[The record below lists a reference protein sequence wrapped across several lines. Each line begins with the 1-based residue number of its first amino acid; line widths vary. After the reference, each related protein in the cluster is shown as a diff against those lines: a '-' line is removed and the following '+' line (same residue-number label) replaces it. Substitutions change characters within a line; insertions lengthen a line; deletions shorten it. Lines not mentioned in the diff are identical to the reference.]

1 MATSRSSNI
10 APRTRTFP
18 PPLPK
23 QGHSGTVRGS
33 KLEAKGG
40 LVFGHDLTRML
51 PGGTSM
57 LRA

>member
-18 PPLPK
+18 PTPLP
-23 QGHSGTVRGS
+23 TVGFWHR
-33 KLEAKGG
+33 KGVKIG
-40 LVFGHDLTRML
+40 REKGVVFGYDVTRML
-51 PGGTSM
+51 VGGTSM